1 MRNSKS
7 NLKSALIL
15 NTASL
20 LIMFISLLSIWAG
33 IRQNV
38 QDYGFSYNVTTIID
52 NITVTE
58 QIEVKDQFVFS
69 MVLLSIVLINILNV
83 VHFRG
88 KLNEAHEESD

>member
-1 MRNSKS
+1 MWNSKI

-15 NTASL
+15 NSASL
-20 LIMFISLLSIWAG
+20 FIMFFSLLVIWAG
-33 IRQNV
+33 IKQDV

-69 MVLLSIVLINILNV
+69 MVLLEIVLINILNV

-88 KLNEAHEESD
+88 KLNELQEV